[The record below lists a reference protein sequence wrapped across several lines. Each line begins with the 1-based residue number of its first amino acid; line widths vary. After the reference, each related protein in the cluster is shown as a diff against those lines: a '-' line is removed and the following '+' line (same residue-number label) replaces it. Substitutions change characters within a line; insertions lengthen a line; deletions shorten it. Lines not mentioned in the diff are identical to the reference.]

1 MSSDHNE
8 PKTNLNV
15 TRYCVKKCIVFL
27 EIITDYSTINVYANP
42 GESAV
47 LVCTLNET
55 VQWRKDEKIISNNE
69 KVKIFQNVLVINP
82 EVDEDYG
89 NYFCELRD
97 YEGKGLT
104 MKLTKINESETSTG
118 EEKFLIPFIIVLI
131 VLVFAMVL
139 IVYLVLR
146 SRRGLTTT
154 IHRNPIAEDNEYGKT
169 DVGST
174 IEMTPV
180 DNDDGDYEDVNV
192 LRESILPVLSS
203 EEAAQ
208 GEPTYQD
215 LSTIRDEEPV
225 YQGLVDNTAD
235 KNLYENES

>member
-1 MSSDHNE
+1 M
-8 PKTNLNV
+8 KF
-15 TRYCVKKCIVFL
+15 IVFL
-27 EIITDYSTINVYANP
+27 EIITDYSTMNVYANP
-42 GESAV
+42 GEPAV

-55 VQWRKDEKIISNNE
+55 VQWRKDGKIITNNE

-97 YEGKGLT
+97 YGGKGLA
-104 MKLTKINESETSTG
+104 MKLTKINEPETSNS

-131 VLVFAMVL
+131 VLVFAMVV

-154 IHRNPIAEDNEYGKT
+154 IHRNPIAEDNEYGKR

-174 IEMTPV
+174 IEMNPV
-180 DNDDGDYEDVNV
+180 DKDNGDYEDVNV
-192 LRESILPVLSS
+192 LRESILPVQSY
-203 EEAAQ
+203 EEESQ
-208 GEPTYQD
+208 EESTYQD
-215 LSTIRDEEPV
+215 LSTVRDEEPV

-235 KNLYENES
+235 KNLYDNES

>member
-1 MSSDHNE
+1 M
-8 PKTNLNV
+8 
-15 TRYCVKKCIVFL
+15 KCIVFS
-27 EIITDYSTINVYANP
+27 EIITDYSTMNVYANP
-42 GESAV
+42 GEPAV

-55 VQWRKDEKIISNNE
+55 VQWRKDGKIISNNE

-97 YEGKGLT
+97 YRGKGLT
-104 MKLTKINESETSTG
+104 MKLTKINEPEISTG
-118 EEKFLIPFIIVLI
+118 GEKFLIPFIIVLI
-131 VLVFAMVL
+131 ALVFAMVV

-154 IHRNPIAEDNEYGKT
+154 IHRNPVAEDNEYGKRN
-169 DVGST
+169 VGSM

-180 DNDDGDYEDVNV
+180 DKDDADYEDVNV
-192 LRESILPVLSS
+192 LREAILPVQSS

-208 GEPTYQD
+208 GESTYQD
-215 LSTIRDEEPV
+215 LSTVRDEEPV

-235 KNLYENES
+235 KNLYEN

>member
-1 MSSDHNE
+1 M
-8 PKTNLNV
+8 
-15 TRYCVKKCIVFL
+15 KCIVFS
-27 EIITDYSTINVYANP
+27 EIITDYSTMNVYANP
-42 GESAV
+42 GEPAV

-55 VQWRKDEKIISNNE
+55 VQWRKDGKIISNNE

-97 YEGKGLT
+97 YGGKGLT
-104 MKLTKINESETSTG
+104 MKLTKINEPKTG
-118 EEKFLIPFIIVLI
+118 GEKFLIPFIIMLI
-131 VLVFAMVL
+131 ALVFAMVV

-154 IHRNPIAEDNEYGKT
+154 IHRNPVAEDNEYGKRN
-169 DVGST
+169 VGST

-180 DNDDGDYEDVNV
+180 DKDDADYEDVNV
-192 LRESILPVLSS
+192 LREAILPVQSS
-203 EEAAQ
+203 EKAAQ
-208 GEPTYQD
+208 GESTYQD
-215 LSTIRDEEPV
+215 LSTFRDEEPV

-235 KNLYENES
+235 KNLYEN

>member
-1 MSSDHNE
+1 M
-8 PKTNLNV
+8 
-15 TRYCVKKCIVFL
+15 KCILFL
-27 EIITDYSTINVYANP
+27 EIITDYSTMNVYANP
-42 GESAV
+42 GEPAV

-55 VQWRKDEKIISNNE
+55 VQWRKDGKIISNNE
-69 KVKIFQNVLVINP
+69 KVKIFQNVLVVNP

-97 YEGKGLT
+97 YGGKGLT
-104 MKLTKINESETSTG
+104 MKLTKINKPEPSTAG
-118 EEKFLIPFIIVLI
+118 EKFLIPFIIVLI

-139 IVYLVLR
+139 IVYLLLR

-192 LRESILPVLSS
+192 LRESIILPVLSS